1 MGFRQS
7 FLVILFL
14 TLCCWSHPLDAAERG
29 KKSFVAKIKR
39 SSGQPPPVQ
48 DAASRVFDPTYATEE
63 LKGLVGKYAQASQF
77 LAGVGLNPDQHPE
90 AGYEP
95 FTHPLVGALNTTNST
110 AYNVTTDSRTK
121 PIMVQNQNGSASVL
135 PVPGL
140 VQSPLTDYNSDG
152 LDILYYGPLQFG
164 SQGQSLTVDI
174 DTGSADLWVPVNCRA
189 CGGNSFS
196 AAQSTTYSNL
206 GQKFSVFYGAGHVS
220 GTVARDTV
228 TVGRLVVKQQGF
240 GAVRSESE
248 DFYDQPS
255 DGLLGLAFGTIAQ
268 SKQSTFFENLMMQK
282 QVAAGA
288 FAVHLARGQATGSE
302 ICFGCF
308 DTTKALGPVTWNPI
322 ASRVGSVLS
331 VVLDNQHGRSFGRP
345 VAQRQDEPHSG
356 TSTQSA
362 IDTGTTLIYLPD
374 EAAAQ
379 FYATIPG
386 SSPAVQYGSGFY
398 TYPCSAPLTPS
409 LSFGGKSYSINTY
422 DFNLGRTSTDS
433 QDCVGGILAMGKGF
447 PPNLAIIGYSVY
459 DYPGS
464 RVGFAP
470 SINNQ

>member
-48 DAASRVFDPTYATEE
+48 DAANRVFDPTYATEE

-110 AYNVTTDSRTK
+110 AYNVTTNSRTK

-140 VQSPLTDYNSDG
+140 AQSPLTDYNSDG

-220 GTVARDTV
+220 GTVAQDTV

-322 ASRVGSVLS
+322 ASRSYWTINMDGLS
-331 VVLDNQHGRSFGRP
+331 VDPS
-345 VAQRQDEPHSG
+345 HSVK
-356 TSTQSA
+356 TNLTAA

-447 PPNLAIIGYSVY
+447 PPNLAIIGDEFLKSWYSVY